1 MPWRENACV
10 SSLIVRSKLASLPMV
25 AFRLVVQL
33 ISVKAKSRSFES
45 SMGEIEELVFS
56 AL

>member
-1 MPWRENACV
+1 MPWRENSCV
-10 SSLIVRSKLASLPMV
+10 SSLIVGNKLASLPTV

-45 SMGEIEELVFS
+45 SMGEIEKLVFS

>member
-1 MPWRENACV
+1 MPWRENSCV
-10 SSLIVRSKLASLPMV
+10 SSLIVRNKLASLPTL

>member
-1 MPWRENACV
+1 
-10 SSLIVRSKLASLPMV
+10 MV